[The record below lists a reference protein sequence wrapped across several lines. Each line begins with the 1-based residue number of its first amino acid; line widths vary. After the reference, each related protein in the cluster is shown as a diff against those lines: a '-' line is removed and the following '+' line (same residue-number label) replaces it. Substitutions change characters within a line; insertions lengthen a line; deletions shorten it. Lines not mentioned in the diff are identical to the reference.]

1 MIRVREIRL
10 SILNDT
16 EDALMNK
23 LTKILKVKKE
33 DIISFEIDKK
43 SIDSR
48 DKNNILYV
56 YNLDVN
62 VKNEDKVLEK
72 VDNKYVSKVNET
84 KYEFNVTGE
93 EVITSRPVIVGA
105 GPAGLTLGYILSKY
119 GFKPIIIEKGKR
131 VEDRKKDVYKFW
143 EEDILDINSN
153 VQFGEGG
160 AGTFSDGKL
169 NFIPKLGKSDLFKY
183 MSQSEAYKII
193 DDTEEI
199 FTKFKMD
206 SEVYPSNMD
215 EAKEIEKEVAKT
227 GARLLI
233 IKQKHLGSDKLPLYI
248 KDFTD
253 YLENKGVS
261 IYQNTDVVDIVSKSK
276 SEHDLIMK
284 TKTKEEVITA
294 KNVIVA
300 PGRTGAKWIQELAD
314 KYQIP
319 YTSQSIEIGV
329 RVEVRKEILEDIT
342 NIIYDPTI
350 FIKTDTYT
358 DEIRTFCTNPGG
370 YVTKENYY
378 GFICVN
384 GHSLKDVKS
393 MNSNFA
399 FISKVGLTEPATN
412 TRLYGE
418 SIARIANTLGD
429 GKPIVQT
436 LRDLRKGRRSDWKRI
451 NKGFIEPTLK
461 DCVAG
466 DLSLILPHRIIT
478 NILEGLEKLDKI
490 IPGVNN
496 DETLLY
502 GPEIKFF
509 SNEITTNNKFKL
521 EDYDIYFVGDGSGK
535 AGNIVTAAA
544 TGLIAARD
552 ILER

>member
-1 MIRVREIRL
+1 M
-10 SILNDT
+10 
-16 EDALMNK
+16 
-23 LTKILKVKKE
+23 KK
-33 DIISFEIDKK
+33 F
-43 SIDSR
+43 
-48 DKNNILYV
+48 
-56 YNLDVN
+56 DVA
-62 VKNEDKVLEK
+62 
-72 VDNKYVSKVNET
+72 
-84 KYEFNVTGE
+84 
-93 EVITSRPVIVGA
+93 IVGA
-105 GPAGLTLGYILSKY
+105 GPAGLFSAYELITKNNKLKVALIDKGHRAETRMCPMKVNGGKCLNCNPCQIMSGY
-119 GFKPIIIEKGKR
+119 
-131 VEDRKKDVYKFW
+131 
-143 EEDILDINSN
+143 
-153 VQFGEGG
+153 GG

-215 EAKEIEKEVAKT
+215 EAREIEKEVAKT

>member
-1 MIRVREIRL
+1 M
-10 SILNDT
+10 
-16 EDALMNK
+16 
-23 LTKILKVKKE
+23 KK
-33 DIISFEIDKK
+33 
-43 SIDSR
+43 
-48 DKNNILYV
+48 Y
-56 YNLDVN
+56 DV
-62 VKNEDKVLEK
+62 
-72 VDNKYVSKVNET
+72 
-84 KYEFNVTGE
+84 
-93 EVITSRPVIVGA
+93 VIVGA
-105 GPAGLTLGYILSKY
+105 GPAGLFCAYEL
-119 GFKPIIIEKGKR
+119 IENNGKLKIALIDKGKR
-131 VEDRKKDVYKFW
+131 AETRMCPMKVNGGKCVNCPTCQ
-143 EEDILDINSN
+143 ILS
-153 VQFGEGG
+153 GYGG

-183 MSQSEAYKII
+183 MSQSEAYELI
-193 DDTEEI
+193 DDTEKI
-199 FTKFKMD
+199 FNKFKMD
-206 SEVYPSNMD
+206 SDIYPSNMD
-215 EAKEIEKEVAKT
+215 EANQIKKDVAKT

-233 IKQKHLGSDKLPLYI
+233 IKQKHLGSDKLPTYI
-248 KDFTD
+248 KEFTD
-253 YLENKGVS
+253 YLENKGVD
-261 IYQNTDVVDIVSKSK
+261 IYESSNVLDIISKDKENHEIVIENKESLQAKKVV
-276 SEHDLIMK
+276 
-284 TKTKEEVITA
+284 
-294 KNVIVA
+294 VA
-300 PGRTGAKWIQELAD
+300 PGRTGAKWVQELAD
-314 KYQIP
+314 KYNIL

-342 NIIYDPTI
+342 NVIYDPTI

-370 YVTKENYY
+370 FVAKENYY

-384 GHSLKDVKS
+384 GHSLKDIKS
-393 MNSNFA
+393 NNSNFA
-399 FISKVGLTEPATN
+399 FISKVGLTEPVTN

-429 GKPIVQT
+429 GKPIIQS
-436 LRDLRKGRRSDWKRI
+436 LRDLKKGRRSDWKRI

-509 SNEITTNNKFKL
+509 SNEINTNNQFKL
-521 EDYDIYFVGDGSGK
+521 EDFDIYFVGDGAGK

-544 TGLIAARD
+544 TGLVAARD
-552 ILER
+552 IIKNK

>member
-1 MIRVREIRL
+1 M
-10 SILNDT
+10 
-16 EDALMNK
+16 
-23 LTKILKVKKE
+23 KKY
-33 DIISFEIDKK
+33 DVAII
-43 SIDSR
+43 
-48 DKNNILYV
+48 
-56 YNLDVN
+56 
-62 VKNEDKVLEK
+62 
-72 VDNKYVSKVNET
+72 
-84 KYEFNVTGE
+84 
-93 EVITSRPVIVGA
+93 GA
-105 GPAGLTLGYILSKY
+105 GPAGLFCAYELKEKNPKIKVALIDKGHRAETRMCPMKVNGGKCVNCKVCQILSGY
-119 GFKPIIIEKGKR
+119 
-131 VEDRKKDVYKFW
+131 
-143 EEDILDINSN
+143 
-153 VQFGEGG
+153 GG
-160 AGTFSDGKL
+160 AGAFSDGKL

-183 MSQSEAYKII
+183 MSQSEAYKLI

-206 SEVYPSNMD
+206 SDVYPSNMD
-215 EAKEIEKEVAKT
+215 EANQIKKEVAKT
-227 GARLLI
+227 GARLLV
-233 IKQKHLGSDKLPLYI
+233 IKQKHLGSDKLPGYI

-253 YLENKGVS
+253 YLENEGVEIYENANVSDIISKKEDEHELVIDGKES
-261 IYQNTDVVDIVSKSK
+261 IV
-276 SEHDLIMK
+276 
-284 TKTKEEVITA
+284 A
-294 KNVIVA
+294 KNVVVA

-314 KYQIP
+314 KYSIP

-342 NIIYDPTI
+342 NVIYDPTI

-370 YVTKENYY
+370 FVAKENYY

-384 GHSLKDVKS
+384 GHSLKDIKS
-393 MNSNFA
+393 NNSNFA
-399 FISKVGLTEPATN
+399 FISKVGLTEPVTN

-429 GKPIVQT
+429 GKPIIQS
-436 LRDLRKGRRSDWKRI
+436 LRDLKKGRRSEWKRI

-466 DLSLILPHRIIT
+466 DLSLVLPHRIIT

-509 SNEITTNNKFKL
+509 SNEIDTNNKFKL
-521 EDYDIYFVGDGSGK
+521 ENYNIYFVGDGAGK

-544 TGLIAARD
+544 TGLVAARD
-552 ILER
+552 IIEKK

>member
-1 MIRVREIRL
+1 M
-10 SILNDT
+10 
-16 EDALMNK
+16 
-23 LTKILKVKKE
+23 KKY
-33 DIISFEIDKK
+33 DVAII
-43 SIDSR
+43 
-48 DKNNILYV
+48 
-56 YNLDVN
+56 
-62 VKNEDKVLEK
+62 
-72 VDNKYVSKVNET
+72 
-84 KYEFNVTGE
+84 
-93 EVITSRPVIVGA
+93 GA
-105 GPAGLTLGYILSKY
+105 GPAGLFCAYELKEKNPKLKVALIDKGHRAETRMCPMKVNGGKCVNCKVCQILSGY
-119 GFKPIIIEKGKR
+119 
-131 VEDRKKDVYKFW
+131 
-143 EEDILDINSN
+143 
-153 VQFGEGG
+153 GG

-183 MSQSEAYKII
+183 MSQSEAYKLI

-206 SEVYPSNMD
+206 SDVYPSNID
-215 EAKEIEKEVAKT
+215 EANEIKKEVAKT
-227 GARLLI
+227 GARLLV
-233 IKQKHLGSDKLPLYI
+233 IKQKHLGSDKLPGYI
-248 KDFTD
+248 KEFTD
-253 YLENKGVS
+253 YLENE
-261 IYQNTDVVDIVSKSK
+261 DVDIYENSNVEDIISKK
-276 SEHDLIMK
+276 EDEHELVIEN
-284 TKTKEEVITA
+284 KENIIA
-294 KNVIVA
+294 KNVVVA

-314 KYQIP
+314 KYNIP

-342 NIIYDPTI
+342 NVIYDPTI

-370 YVTKENYY
+370 FVAKENYY

-384 GHSLKDVKS
+384 GHSLKEIKS
-393 MNSNFA
+393 NNSNFA
-399 FISKVGLTEPATN
+399 FISKVGLTEPVTN

-429 GKPIVQT
+429 GKPIIQS
-436 LRDLRKGRRSDWKRI
+436 LRDLKKGRRSEWKRI

-466 DLSLILPHRIIT
+466 DLSLVLPHRIVT

-509 SNEITTNNKFKL
+509 SNEIDTNNKFKL
-521 EDYDIYFVGDGSGK
+521 DNYNIYFVGDGAGK

-544 TGLIAARD
+544 TGLVAARD
-552 ILER
+552 IIGRK

>member
-1 MIRVREIRL
+1 M
-10 SILNDT
+10 
-16 EDALMNK
+16 
-23 LTKILKVKKE
+23 KK
-33 DIISFEIDKK
+33 
-43 SIDSR
+43 
-48 DKNNILYV
+48 Y
-56 YNLDVN
+56 DVA
-62 VKNEDKVLEK
+62 
-72 VDNKYVSKVNET
+72 
-84 KYEFNVTGE
+84 
-93 EVITSRPVIVGA
+93 IVGA
-105 GPAGLTLGYILSKY
+105 GPAGLFCAYELKEKKPKLKVVLIDKGHRAETRMCPMKVNGGKCVNCKICQILSGY
-119 GFKPIIIEKGKR
+119 
-131 VEDRKKDVYKFW
+131 
-143 EEDILDINSN
+143 
-153 VQFGEGG
+153 GG

-183 MSQSEAYKII
+183 MSQSEAYQII

-206 SEVYPSNMD
+206 SDVYPSNMD
-215 EAKEIEKEVAKT
+215 EANQIKKEVAKA
-227 GARLLI
+227 GARLLV
-233 IKQKHLGSDKLPLYI
+233 IKQKHLGSDKLPGYI

-253 YLENKGVS
+253 YLENEGVEIYENANVSDIISKKEDEHELVIDGKES
-261 IYQNTDVVDIVSKSK
+261 IV
-276 SEHDLIMK
+276 
-284 TKTKEEVITA
+284 A
-294 KNVIVA
+294 KNVVVA

-314 KYQIP
+314 KYSIS

-342 NIIYDPTI
+342 NVIYDPTI

-370 YVTKENYY
+370 FVAKENYY

-384 GHSLKDVKS
+384 GHSLKDIKS
-393 MNSNFA
+393 NNSNFA
-399 FISKVGLTEPATN
+399 FISKVGLTEPVTN

-429 GKPIVQT
+429 GKPIIQS
-436 LRDLRKGRRSDWKRI
+436 LRDLKRGRRSEWKRI

-466 DLSLILPHRIIT
+466 DLSLVLPHRIIT

-509 SNEITTNNKFKL
+509 SNEIDTNNKFKL
-521 EDYDIYFVGDGSGK
+521 ENYNIYFVGDGAGK

-544 TGLIAARD
+544 TGLVAARD
-552 ILER
+552 IIEKK

>member
-1 MIRVREIRL
+1 M
-10 SILNDT
+10 
-16 EDALMNK
+16 
-23 LTKILKVKKE
+23 KK
-33 DIISFEIDKK
+33 
-43 SIDSR
+43 
-48 DKNNILYV
+48 Y
-56 YNLDVN
+56 DV
-62 VKNEDKVLEK
+62 
-72 VDNKYVSKVNET
+72 
-84 KYEFNVTGE
+84 
-93 EVITSRPVIVGA
+93 VIVGA
-105 GPAGLTLGYILSKY
+105 GPAGLFCAYEL
-119 GFKPIIIEKGKR
+119 IEKNNKLKIALIDKGRRAETRMCPMKVNGGKCLNCNPCQIMSG
-131 VEDRKKDVYKFW
+131 Y
-143 EEDILDINSN
+143 
-153 VQFGEGG
+153 GG

-183 MSQSEAYKII
+183 MSQSEAYQII
-193 DDTEEI
+193 DDTEKI

-215 EAKEIEKEVAKT
+215 EAEQIKKEVAKT
-227 GARLLI
+227 GARLLV
-233 IKQKHLGSDKLPLYI
+233 IKQKHLGSDKLPTYI
-248 KDFTD
+248 KEFTD
-253 YLENKGVS
+253 YLEKKGVEIFERS
-261 IYQNTDVVDIVSKSK
+261 DVVDII
-276 SEHDLIMK
+276 SEKKDNHEVVVN
-284 TKTKEEVITA
+284 TPKEMLHMSA
-294 KNVIVA
+294 KNVVVA
-300 PGRTGAKWIQELAD
+300 PGRTGAKWVQELAD
-314 KYQIP
+314 KYNIP

-342 NIIYDPTI
+342 SVIYDPTI

-393 MNSNFA
+393 ANSNFA
-399 FISKVGLTEPATN
+399 FISKVGLTEPVTN

-418 SIARIANTLGD
+418 SIARIANVLGD
-429 GKPIVQT
+429 SKPIIQS
-436 LRDLRKGRRSDWKRI
+436 LRDLKKGRRSEWKRI

-466 DLSLILPHRIIT
+466 DLALVLPHRIIT

-509 SNEITTNNKFKL
+509 SNEINTNNKFKL
-521 EDYDIYFVGDGSGK
+521 EDYDIYFIGDGAGK

-552 ILER
+552 ILERK